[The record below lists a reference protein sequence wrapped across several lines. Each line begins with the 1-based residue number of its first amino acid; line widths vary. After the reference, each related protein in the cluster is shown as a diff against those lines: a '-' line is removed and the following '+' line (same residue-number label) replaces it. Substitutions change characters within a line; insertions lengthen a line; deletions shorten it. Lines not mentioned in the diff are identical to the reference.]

1 MGAARAEGDSY
12 AEFVRALGGDV
23 RHDAIE
29 RGGGDDQGERPE
41 QTKQSGAEPP
51 RSYERIDS
59 VLHRANT
66 DQARRRRIFGDDR
79 LQSRRRAVSRGAWAY
94 QQLSARNPPLL
105 ANWDVVL
112 HLGFLMERG
121 PMCVA
126 HDADDPRARN
136 LVATANQ
143 QTAAER
149 ALTRPDGAG
158 HSFPNDCNGFGPV
171 ALARGKPPPLHQPRA
186 DGHEIVW

>member
-1 MGAARAEGDSY
+1 MGAARAEGDSH
-12 AEFVRALGGDV
+12 AEFVRALRGDV

-29 RGGGDDQGERPE
+29 PGGADDLSERPE

-51 RSYERIDS
+51 RSYEWSDA

-66 DQARRRRIFGDDR
+66 DQARRRRIFGDYR
-79 LQSRRRAVSRGAWAY
+79 WQSRRRAVSGGAWAY
-94 QQLSARNPPLL
+94 QQLSARDPPLL
-105 ANWDVVL
+105 ADWDVVL

-121 PMCVA
+121 PVCVA

-158 HSFPNDCNGFGPV
+158 HCFANDCTGFGPA
-171 ALARGKPPPLHQPRA
+171 ALARGN
-186 DGHEIVW
+186 